1 MTDMEQLTEKQQKV
15 LNFIEQRLKDN
26 HPPSQREIAEHF
38 GLTQNAIYQL
48 VGYLKKKGYLEN
60 AAGHRVLRLSKAYL
74 DKIKWTEGI
83 PLVGRVAAGEPILA
97 EENIEGYIDLNKL
110 FKPSEGSFLLKVVG
124 DSMTDEGIM
133 DGDYVLV
140 KPASTIENGQIGV
153 VLVDDEAT
161 VKRIYIQKNKI
172 LLKPANRAAGYK
184 TRYIRRGDKHIRII
198 GRVTGCFKLL

>member
-1 MTDMEQLTEKQQKV
+1 LTEKQQKV
-15 LNFIEQRLKDN
+15 LNYIEQRLKDN

-48 VGYLKKKGYLEN
+48 VGYLKNKGYLEN

-74 DKIKWTEGI
+74 DKIKRTEGI

-110 FKPSEGSFLLKVVG
+110 FKPSEGSFLLKVFG
-124 DSMTDEGIM
+124 NSMTDEGIM

-161 VKRIYIQKNKI
+161 VKRIYIQKDKI

-184 TRYIRRGDKHIRII
+184 TRYIRRGDKNIRII